1 MQLLR
6 GCPRCHLNN
15 ALTLYLAPIFR
26 YMYLSIF
33 VWWHVVR
40 GFHSSDCLSPPN
52 PPPFASAL
60 WHVECWLCGIMAWG
74 TESESEQRVCC
85 LLVSTGILAC
95 FSPRRAQHGQ
105 HTTQKRQAVILFWQ
119 LVPVRPRPD
128 CQCVCVCVC
137 VRVFVLVYEYVCQS
151 FPERL
156 GEQNGQTPSILFFL
170 AQGKV
175 RHVSIHR
182 L

>member
-15 ALTLYLAPIFR
+15 ALPFYLAPIFR
-26 YMYLSIF
+26 HMYLSIF

-40 GFHSSDCLSPPN
+40 GFHSSDCLSPP
-52 PPPFASAL
+52 PHPFASAL
-60 WHVECWLCGIMAWG
+60 WHVECWLCSIMAWG

-105 HTTQKRQAVILFWQ
+105 HTTQKGQAVILFWQ

-128 CQCVCVCVC
+128 FQCVCVCVC
-137 VRVFVLVYEYVCQS
+137 RRVCAGLWICLSELSRETRGAEWPNTKYTLLS
-151 FPERL
+151 RP
-156 GEQNGQTPSILFFL
+156 G
-170 AQGKV
+170 QGK
-175 RHVSIHR
+175 IC
-182 L
+182 